1 MDSARFNLL
10 MLDEGEYYIDDFVT
24 DYIRADPSGTCRGTI
39 TPAKGRLKLCTA
51 SLFFVPEDTAI
62 PVMRFS
68 YAAVFVL
75 LLSLLFAAFPFFFF
89 FFLTFLPTTPSF
101 TYSLV
106 HTLPHYTFPCFTF
119 VTSAPLYP
127 CYARCAIWISKSDSV
142 LRITPF
148 RSKATSLQRWQRTSW
163 SILTCSTGG

>member
-1 MDSARFNLL
+1 MEYDMDSARFNLL

-24 DYIRADPSGTCRGTI
+24 DYIRADPSDTCRGTI

-75 LLSLLFAAFPFFFF
+75 LLSLLFAAFPFFFDF
-89 FFLTFLPTTPSF
+89 SSDNPFLHALTGAHSASLHLSMLHFRYLCTALP
-101 TYSLV
+101 L
-106 HTLPHYTFPCFTF
+106 
-119 VTSAPLYP
+119 
-127 CYARCAIWISKSDSV
+127 
-142 LRITPF
+142 LR
-148 RSKATSLQRWQRTSW
+148 
-163 SILTCSTGG
+163 